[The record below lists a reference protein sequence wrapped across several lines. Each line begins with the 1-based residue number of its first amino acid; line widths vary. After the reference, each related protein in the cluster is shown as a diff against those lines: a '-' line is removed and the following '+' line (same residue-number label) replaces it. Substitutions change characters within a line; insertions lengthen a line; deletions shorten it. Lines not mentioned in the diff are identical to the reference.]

1 METIGPALFAEG
13 PGQKYLSSIATLFPR
28 HELLITS
35 PPLHALQR
43 AQFSDWFEEKL
54 AAKGS
59 PAATTRKLAWETGES
74 VDLILAIGGLV
85 LIRPEIERLDLAFWA
100 DEMLQ
105 AQWKVPKHRIRFVG
119 IQDPRIRQALR
130 KRGELWRTNSVIE
143 NSERLAAPVEMLQV
157 ALEVLPIYYYNPHTG
172 TRYLTFKDFQ
182 GLAEQAPAMLAR
194 QLNEIAEHAVKR
206 NRHGH
211 AEIAFFGADPLQFG
225 APNFV
230 QARFDESDPERLHER
245 HRDLV
250 QRFEQATP
258 ETLRGL
264 NLGTRSELRELLA
277 VLSATG
283 PERDPVTTPWDRTQQ
298 SDPPMSVRW
307 LPGGC
312 FTNGEF
318 IFETIFPNDSAPH
331 SDPELAPLW
340 DPLARGFIANFIREY
355 SNIEHLNLG
364 RVEIPAS
371 IVSSASGRRGVY
383 LAEIKVRD
391 EIQTRKLLLRVQ
403 RWGIAE
409 RLEERNE
416 DGSYK
421 KNLVGAI
428 LDTEEYV
435 DYTLDRRLGC
445 LQFGMRLPAR
455 VNMRRVSEVYRGHR
469 AEYWNHRFPVI
480 YYERDY
486 LYGIPSNRIPER
498 KLNDPRYALALARI
512 LGAAAAPNML
522 VGRVVESTIPLPH
535 RKPIFDDG
543 DEIIIEGSDGLPVDH
558 ALVDH
563 SAAFTDWRDPSLLP
577 VARGYAEPVNRRSAQ
592 VQDPGTFANVY
603 LDALAEELLRLQ
615 SDYKL
620 RHSAFDGLFKHL
632 NYDPE
637 GSFAYRWESI
647 LKRLLECDVPT
658 LRETIRRHITVL
670 T

>member
-59 PAATTRKLAWETGES
+59 PAVTPLKLAWETGES

-105 AQWKVPKHRIRFVG
+105 STWNVPKHRIRFVG

-130 KRGELWRTNSVIE
+130 QRGELWRTNPVIE
-143 NSERLAAPVEMLQV
+143 STDRLASPVETLQV

-182 GLAEQAPAMLAR
+182 DLATQPPGMLAR

-211 AEIAFFGADPLQFG
+211 AEIAFFGADPLHFG

-230 QARFDESDPERLHER
+230 QATFDAGDPERLQRE
-245 HRDLV
+245 HRDLA
-250 QRFEQATP
+250 QRFEKATP
-258 ETLRGL
+258 ERLRGL
-264 NLGTRSELRELLA
+264 SLGSRSELRELLA

-283 PERDPVTTPWDRTQQ
+283 PERDPVSTPWDRTLQLEP
-298 SDPPMSVRW
+298 SMSVRW

-312 FTNGEF
+312 FKNGEF
-318 IFETIFPNDSAPH
+318 VFETIFPNDAAPNT
-331 SDPELAPLW
+331 DPELAPLW

-371 IVSSASGRRGVY
+371 IRPSAAGRRGVY

-391 EIQTRKLLLRVQ
+391 ELQTRKLLLRVQ

-409 RLEERNE
+409 RLEERKE
-416 DGSYK
+416 DGGYK
-421 KNLVGAI
+421 KDLVGAI

-455 VNMRRVSEVYRGHR
+455 VNMRRVSEVYRGNR
-469 AEYWNHRFPVI
+469 AEHRDQRFPVI

-498 KLNDPRYALALARI
+498 KLTDPRYALALARI
-512 LGAAAAPNML
+512 LGVAAAPNML
-522 VGRVVESTIPLPH
+522 VGRVVESSIPLLH

-563 SAAFTDWRDPSLLP
+563 SAAFTDWREPSLLP
-577 VARGYAEPVNRRSAQ
+577 VARGYAEPVNRRADRVPDPSA
-592 VQDPGTFANVY
+592 FANVY
-603 LDALAEELLRLQ
+603 LNALADELLRLQ

-620 RHSAFDGLFKHL
+620 RLAAFDGLFRHL

-637 GSFAYRWESI
+637 GNFACRWKAV
-647 LKRLLECDVPT
+647 LKRLADCDVPV
-658 LRETIRRHITVL
+658 LREAIRRHITVL